1 VDLQYVDGLDE
12 LPGAPGAAAELAAR
26 APQGTRTFGVGV
38 DGGDLLLVPVDKE
51 DPLPD
56 PQRVT
61 VVVSEIATGMIEGAC
76 RLGLTA

>member
-1 VDLQYVDGLDE
+1 M
-12 LPGAPGAAAELAAR
+12 
-26 APQGTRTFGVGV
+26 GV